1 MKSVF
6 LTLALTSCAAVAAD
20 TDLLHCLAITDS
32 PARLACYDT
41 LAAAVRDAPAQG
53 VAAKTPAAAVAAAA
67 AADQNFGRPPA
78 VVQPPASKALD
89 SRIAGSIAGWQRD
102 SRIPLI
108 NGQVWQIVGDPA
120 AFASL
125 NSPKVSITP
134 GMFGSYFLE
143 VEGLS
148 FQVRVKRVQ

>member
-6 LTLALTSCAAVAAD
+6 LALALACSAAVAAD
-20 TDLLHCLAITDS
+20 ADLLHCLAITDS
-32 PARLACYDT
+32 PARLACYDA
-41 LAAAVRDAPAQG
+41 LATAVRDAPAQPS
-53 VAAKTPAAAVAAAA
+53 AAKTA

-78 VVQPPASKALD
+78 VVQPLASKVLD

-120 AFASL
+120 AFAPL

-143 VEGLS
+143 VEGLT